1 MISAVICAGKRV
13 YYRAFNTQEIV
24 FSNAIYS
31 ITFQETLTSAPWKST
46 MKGYTDCIMFISQQF
61 VCVQAIK
68 RQTSTTLLL
77 LALQQ
82 NR

>member
-31 ITFQETLTSAPWKST
+31 ITFQETLTSAPWEST
-46 MKGYTDCIMFISQQF
+46 IQ
-61 VCVQAIK
+61 V
-68 RQTSTTLLL
+68 TLLVFVHFSTIRVR
-77 LALQQ
+77 AG
-82 NR
+82 N